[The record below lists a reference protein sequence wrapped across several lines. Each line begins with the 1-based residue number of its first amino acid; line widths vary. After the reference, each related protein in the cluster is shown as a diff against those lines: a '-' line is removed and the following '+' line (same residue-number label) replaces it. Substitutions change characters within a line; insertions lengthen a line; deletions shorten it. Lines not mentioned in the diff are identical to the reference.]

1 MKKLE
6 EKVIDEL
13 FGSCF
18 FDDNEI
24 IKGRPTSNFTS
35 VMSINPTAGITV
47 LLSTNKLNKNKRK
60 IIEFVDLLPKIEEG
74 NSLESL
80 YYNKDGNKWCDNI
93 KILDELIMLAMACG
107 VLTYSTIEIDGE
119 EIAIIKR
126 VRENDKLEVKG
137 VSPEFLPVIKENQLS
152 IGYTAA
158 EKRMIVENKIRIT
171 EVLNK
176 YNKIINIGLGF
187 FGISA
192 KINQENENQLDFY
205 DKEGKLLFNRKFEDT
220 TGIVGWE
227 AIFNQR
233 LSCEFNDQDG
243 DKINYLVDR
252 NRHIFMLSAY
262 QEKKYGYRVEIT
274 TDDNTENYSRLTIVV
289 TDANADCIIKKLEID
304 EKDLM
309 VEVNNHFGSYGNG
322 GPMRLLWYRDTIASH
337 DPLLFMTE
345 EDGDYVGHNLIGDE
359 RGIRVDGNKFV
370 DYLSRREFYNL
381 ATNIALHPRNREL
394 ILYTVEAIDEA
405 LHGVKNFITENFSLY
420 RFLTEETYQPN
431 PATDAIVEATIY
443 DKCNFTQ
450 QSKVLEKK
458 ADEN

>member
-18 FDDNEI
+18 FSDDEI
-24 IKGRPTSNFTS
+24 VDGRPTSKFSS
-35 VMSINPTAGITV
+35 VKSINPDAGIIV
-47 LLSTNKLNKNKRK
+47 SLSTNKLNKNKSK
-60 IIEFVDLLPKIEEG
+60 ITEFVDLLPKIEEG
-74 NSLESL
+74 NSLEGL
-80 YYNKDGNKWCDNI
+80 YFDKDGNKWCNDI
-93 KILDELIMLAMACG
+93 KILDELIMLAMACS
-107 VLTYSTIEIDGE
+107 LITFSTIEIDGE
-119 EIAIIKR
+119 EIVTIKR
-126 VRENDKLEVKG
+126 TRENDKLEVKG
-137 VSPEFLPVIKENQLS
+137 ISPETLPEIKENQLS
-152 IGYTAA
+152 TGYTTE
-158 EKRMIVENKIRIT
+158 EKRMIAENKTRII
-171 EVLNK
+171 EELNN

-205 DKEGKLLFNRKFEDT
+205 DKDGKLLFNRKFEDT

-243 DKINYLVDR
+243 NKINYLVDR
-252 NRHIFMLSAY
+252 NRHIFLLSAY

-274 TDDNTENYSRLTIVV
+274 TDDNTENYSKITIVV

-304 EKDLM
+304 KKDLM

-359 RGIRVDGNKFV
+359 RGIRVDENKFV

-394 ILYTVEAIDEA
+394 ILYTVETIDEV
-405 LHGVKNFITENFSLY
+405 LPGVKEFITENFSLY
-420 RFLTEETYQPN
+420 RFLTEEVYQPN
-431 PATDAIVEATIY
+431 PITDAIVEATIY
-443 DKCNFTQ
+443 DKCNFTE
-450 QSKVLEKK
+450 QSKVLGKK
-458 ADEN
+458 VAEN